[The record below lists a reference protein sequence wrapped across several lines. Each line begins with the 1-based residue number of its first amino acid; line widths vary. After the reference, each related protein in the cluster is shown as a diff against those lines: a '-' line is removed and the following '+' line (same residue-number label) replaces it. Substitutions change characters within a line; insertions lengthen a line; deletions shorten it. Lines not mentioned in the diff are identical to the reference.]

1 MNFVMRMA
9 GRTRRLGGWL
19 ERRLAFE
26 NRRNVFVA
34 ALAAMCVAAVVTL
47 LRGQDSNWDLRN
59 YHLYNAYAWLT
70 DRVAVDLAPAQM
82 QTYFPPLIDLP
93 YFALAPHRPM
103 AAAALL
109 GAWHGLAFVLV
120 SGVTWFALAGR
131 ADRARLAP
139 VLGLAGCLSAVF
151 LSELGNTMGD
161 ATTAPLVLA
170 SLLLM
175 LWKAVSPRAPAWTPW
190 LAGVL
195 LGLALA
201 LKLTNAIYAVAL
213 GLAVLAGPSAWRRR
227 IADAASLT
235 TATVV
240 VFALAAGPWMWR
252 MWRTFGNPL
261 FPQFNAW
268 FRAPLAHPLSATD
281 QRFLPHGIAD
291 AALRPLSSTA
301 NPFLI
306 SEVPMPQLVWASLY
320 LLLVGGLCVWLVRR
334 LRGAPSGAFD
344 DGGNDSARM
353 LLVFVGAAFAIW
365 LWMFSIHRYLAV
377 AELLGP
383 LAIWLLARRLLPS
396 HWGTRVAGV
405 AIAGCVLAAL
415 AGMWVIG
422 WKGWGHSGWHETGF
436 RVEAPAI
443 EQPSRASVLLVGNE
457 PHSWRVPFLPP
468 EAMYASVASNF
479 PESPAYA
486 QELMQRVERRG
497 GPVYAL
503 VVAHAD
509 DGRERRQRKL
519 DRVERLN
526 GWGARLGLDRG
537 ECELMARLAKNRRVE
552 LTRIDTPEGPRCRL
566 VLPPEPTNGLDLTAL
581 DAGAIVTA
589 QGKLGRYGL
598 ALVPGSCRRHDAFIG
613 TEAFPYQ
620 WCKVTAKAP

>member
-1 MNFVMRMA
+1 MNLLMRA
-9 GRTRRLGGWL
+9 SARAHRIGGWL
-19 ERRLAFE
+19 ERRFAFDS
-26 NRRNVFVA
+26 RRNVIVA
-34 ALAAMCVAAVVTL
+34 ALAAMCLAALVSL

-70 DRVAVDLAPAQM
+70 DRIALDLAPAQM

-93 YFALAPHRPM
+93 YFVLAPRWPM
-103 AAAALL
+103 ATAALL

-120 SGVTWFALAGR
+120 SAIAWFTLAGR
-131 ADRARLAP
+131 TDRARLAP

-161 ATTAPLVLA
+161 DTTAPLVLA
-170 SLLLM
+170 ALLLM
-175 LWKAVSPRAPAWTPW
+175 LWEAVSGRAPGWVPW

-201 LKLTNAIYAVAL
+201 LKLTNAVYAIAL
-213 GLAVLAGPSAWRRR
+213 GLAVLAGPGSWKRR
-227 IADAASLT
+227 IAHAASLT
-235 TATVV
+235 TATVAM
-240 VFALAAGPWMWR
+240 FALLAGPWMWR
-252 MWRTFGNPL
+252 MWHTFGNPL

-268 FRAPLAHPLSATD
+268 FQAPLAQPLSVAD

-291 AALRPLSSTA
+291 AALRPLSSTV

-334 LRGAPSGAFD
+334 MRGAPPTVFD
-344 DGGNDSARM
+344 DGGNGAARM

-365 LWMFSIHRYLAV
+365 LWMFSIHRYLAT

-396 HWGTRVAGV
+396 RWSGRMAGL
-405 AIAGCVLAAL
+405 AIAGCVAAAL

-422 WKGWGHSGWHETGF
+422 WRGWGHSGWHDTAF
-436 RVEAPAI
+436 RVEAPVI
-443 EQPSRASVLLVGNE
+443 EQPSHASVLLVGDE
-457 PHSWRVPFLPP
+457 PHSWRVPFLPS

-486 QELMQRVERRG
+486 QTLSQRIAQRG

-503 VVAHAD
+503 MVAHVD
-509 DGRERRQRKL
+509 IGSERRQRKL
-519 DRVERLN
+519 DRVESSN
-526 GWGARLGLDRG
+526 AWAARFGLDRG
-537 ECELMARLAKNRRVE
+537 DCKLMVRLAKNRRVE
-552 LTRIDTPEGPRCRL
+552 LARLDTAEGVRCRL
-566 VLPPEPTNGLDLTAL
+566 TLPPEPADTSLAAL
-581 DAGAIVTA
+581 DTA
-589 QGKLGRYGL
+589 VVAASQEKLARYGF
-598 ALVPGSCRRHDAFIG
+598 ALVPDSCRRHEAFIG

-620 WCKVTAKAP
+620 WCKVAAVAP